1 MLAFELHDRII
12 ANKDWATVLFIFCV
26 GIIAVNKAVSSVRF
40 NEFVRLAYSD
50 KYTKMYR
57 DSSNLMS
64 AFTLSMFV
72 VQLISLSFFIL
83 LVLNQFGEVE
93 SKTDFIAYIQIF
105 TFLSV
110 FILSKFL
117 IEKIIATAFKMEEFN
132 EQFNLLKVNY
142 RAYFGFIL
150 IPINIILFYNSFDSN
165 IFFWILIVALFV
177 INMATYLVALKLY
190 QNLLMRKIFYFI
202 LYLCTLE
209 IAPYYFIY
217 NWFTKN

>member
-1 MLAFELHDRII
+1 MLAIQLQDRII
-12 ANKDWATVLFIFCV
+12 ESKDWATILFVICV
-26 GIIAVNKAVSSVRF
+26 AIIAINKTMSSIRF
-40 NEFVRLAYSD
+40 NEFFRLAYSD
-50 KYTKMYR
+50 KYTKIYR

-64 AFTLSMFV
+64 GFTISMFV
-72 VQLISLSFFIL
+72 LQLISFSFFIL
-83 LVLNQFGEVE
+83 LVLNQFNRAE
-93 SKTDFIAYIQIF
+93 KTDLIVYIQIF

-117 IEKIIATAFKMEEFN
+117 IEKIIATAFKIEEFN

-150 IPINIILFYNSFDSN
+150 LPINIILFYNSLDSDW
-165 IFFWILIVALFV
+165 FFWTLLITLFM
-177 INMATYLVALKLY
+177 INITAYLIALKLY
-190 QNLLMRKIFYFI
+190 QNLVLRKIFYFI

>member
-1 MLAFELHDRII
+1 MLAIQLQERII
-12 ANKDWATVLFIFCV
+12 ESKDWATVLFVLCV
-26 GIIAVNKAVSSVRF
+26 GIIAVNKTISSVRF
-40 NEFVRLAYSD
+40 NEFIRLAYSD
-50 KYTKMYR
+50 KYTKIYK

-64 AFTLSMFV
+64 GFTVSMFV
-72 VQLISLSFFIL
+72 LQLFSFSFFTL
-83 LVLNQFGEVE
+83 LVLNQFDKAE
-93 SKTDFIAYIQIF
+93 KTNRIVYIQIF
-105 TFLSV
+105 TFLTV

-117 IEKIIATAFKMEEFN
+117 IEKIVATAFKIEEFN

-150 IPINIILFYNSFDSN
+150 LPVNIILFYNTFDSKL
-165 IFFWILIVALFV
+165 FFWILLVALFV
-177 INMATYLVALKLY
+177 INITTYIVALKLY

>member
-1 MLAFELHDRII
+1 MLAIQLHDRII
-12 ANKDWATVLFIFCV
+12 ESKDWATILFMVCLA
-26 GIIAVNKAVSSVRF
+26 IIAVNKTISSVRF

-50 KYTKMYR
+50 KYTKIYR

-64 AFTLSMFV
+64 GFTISMFV
-72 VQLISLSFFIL
+72 LQLISFSFFTL
-83 LVLNQFGEVE
+83 LVLNQFNKTE
-93 SKTDFIAYIQIF
+93 KTDLIVYIQIL

-110 FILSKFL
+110 FILSKYL
-117 IEKIIATAFKMEEFN
+117 IEKIIATAFKIEEFN

-150 IPINIILFYNSFDSN
+150 LPVNIILYYNSLNSNWFFWTLLITLISINII
-165 IFFWILIVALFV
+165 
-177 INMATYLVALKLY
+177 TYLVVLKLY
-190 QNLLMRKIFYFI
+190 QNLLLRKIFYFI

>member
-1 MLAFELHDRII
+1 MLAIQLQERII
-12 ANKDWATVLFIFCV
+12 ESKDWATVLFVLCV
-26 GIIAVNKAVSSVRF
+26 GIIAVNKTISSVRF
-40 NEFVRLAYSD
+40 NEFIRLAYSD
-50 KYTKMYR
+50 KYTKIYK

-64 AFTLSMFV
+64 GFTVSMFV
-72 VQLISLSFFIL
+72 LQLFSFSFFTL
-83 LVLNQFGEVE
+83 LVLNQFDKAE
-93 SKTDFIAYIQIF
+93 KTNGIVYIQIF
-105 TFLSV
+105 TFLTV

-117 IEKIIATAFKMEEFN
+117 IEKIVATAFKIEEFN

-150 IPINIILFYNSFDSN
+150 LPFNIILFYNTFDSKL
-165 IFFWILIVALFV
+165 FFWILLVALFV
-177 INMATYLVALKLY
+177 INITTYIVALKLY

>member
-1 MLAFELHDRII
+1 MLAFELHNRLIES
-12 ANKDWATVLFIFCV
+12 KDWATILFVLCL
-26 GIIAVNKAVSSVRF
+26 GIIAINKTISSIRF
-40 NEFVRLAYSD
+40 NEFIRLAFSD
-50 KYTKMYR
+50 KYTKIYK
-57 DSSNLMS
+57 DSSNLLS
-64 AFTLSMFV
+64 GFTISMFV
-72 VQLISLSFFIL
+72 LQMVSFTFFIML
-83 LVLNQFGEVE
+83 ILNQFGKAE
-93 SKTDFIAYIQIF
+93 KTNGIVFIQIF
-105 TFLSV
+105 TFITV

-117 IEKIIATAFKMEEFN
+117 IEKIVATVFKIEEFN

-150 IPINIILFYNSFDSN
+150 LPLNIILFYNSFDSN
-165 IFFWILIVALFV
+165 LFFWILMVALLT
-177 INMATYLVALKLY
+177 INLVTYIIALKLY

>member
-1 MLAFELHDRII
+1 MLAIQLQERII
-12 ANKDWATVLFIFCV
+12 ESKDWATVLFVLCV
-26 GIIAVNKAVSSVRF
+26 GIIAVNKTISSVRF
-40 NEFVRLAYSD
+40 NEFIRLAYSD
-50 KYTKMYR
+50 KYTKIYK

-64 AFTLSMFV
+64 GFTVSMFV
-72 VQLISLSFFIL
+72 LQLFSFSFFTL
-83 LVLNQFGEVE
+83 LVLNQFD
-93 SKTDFIAYIQIF
+93 KTEKTNGIVYIHIF
-105 TFLSV
+105 TFLTV

-117 IEKIIATAFKMEEFN
+117 IEKIVATAFKIEEFN

-150 IPINIILFYNSFDSN
+150 LPVNIILFYNTFDSKL
-165 IFFWILIVALFV
+165 FFWILLVALFV
-177 INMATYLVALKLY
+177 INITTYIVALKLY